1 MLLHN
6 VNAYSKNMPSH
17 SESTLL
23 CSCSPWFTQRTSS
36 PSWHCNTYN
45 YNTRFFSIGNV
56 CVQCICILHTQLCSQ
71 ISVNFMYSNM
81 WQEHIRM
88 GNLIKD
94 DLSTQVACSYV
105 LLPHAE
111 GKTRERQGSGNEV
124 YRLICTLVVGTAK

>member
-6 VNAYSKNMPSH
+6 VNAYSKNIPSH

-45 YNTRFFSIGNV
+45 WHCNTTTTPDSFPLVMSV
-56 CVQCICILHTQLCSQ
+56 YSVYVYCIHS
-71 ISVNFMYSNM
+71 SVPFMYSNM

-94 DLSTQVACSYV
+94 DLNTQVARSYA
-105 LLPHAE
+105 LLPHAVRRVKPGGLE
-111 GKTRERQGSGNEV
+111 MRYIG
-124 YRLICTLVVGTAK
+124 